1 MTDISNNGWG
11 STELPQT
18 DLIINNNV
26 DTFPEEWKDEFEG
39 LLYVGYLQREVTQ
52 IPFHKFVVRTL
63 NVNEKLEVSLI
74 TKPYLESIGYSRAY
88 KAAIVAAGLMSVD
101 GKQLVPSSKNINV
114 VRQKYE
120 YVINNWYDNV
130 IDLLYK
136 EIELLEDRVI
146 LVLQELGI
154 LEPLIQLDIFEK
166 TQEETDTPKDGKQTP
181 TSFSML
187 ILHALEVF
195 SKEAT

>member
-114 VRQKYE
+114 VRQK
-120 YVINNWYDNV
+120 
-130 IDLLYK
+130 
-136 EIELLEDRVI
+136 
-146 LVLQELGI
+146 
-154 LEPLIQLDIFEK
+154 
-166 TQEETDTPKDGKQTP
+166 
-181 TSFSML
+181 
-187 ILHALEVF
+187 
-195 SKEAT
+195 

>member
-166 TQEETDTPKDGKQTP
+166 TQEETDTPKDGK
-181 TSFSML
+181 
-187 ILHALEVF
+187 
-195 SKEAT
+195 